1 MGPADPYGKLSES
14 TIASGIRGNEM
25 RSLMPDFSLKQGLD
39 LPISG
44 APEQHIYDGP
54 SPNSVA
60 IVGPDYVGLK
70 PKMLVTE
77 GEAVE
82 RGTALFCHKDM
93 PDVIYVSPCKGRVR
107 AIMRGARRVLQSV
120 VIDVSDAEDTGID
133 FGTTDL
139 AALDQDHVRR
149 CLCASGLWTS
159 F

>member
-1 MGPADPYGKLSES
+1 
-14 TIASGIRGNEM
+14 M

-44 APEQHIYDGP
+44 APEQHICDGP

-120 VIDVSDAEDTGID
+120 VIDVSDAEDLGID

-149 CLCASGLWTS
+149 CL
-159 F
+159 